1 MTTQWYFDTIEE
13 AKAAMP
19 DWDRILTTGPYWDLD
34 E

>member
-19 DWDRILTTGPYWDLD
+19 DCARIYVNGKSGHAS
-34 E
+34 